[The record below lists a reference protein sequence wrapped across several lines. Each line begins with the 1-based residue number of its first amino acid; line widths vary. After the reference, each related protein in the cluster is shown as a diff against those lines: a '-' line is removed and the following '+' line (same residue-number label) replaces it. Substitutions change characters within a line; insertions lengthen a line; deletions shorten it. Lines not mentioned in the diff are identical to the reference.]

1 MDMANKNQMA
11 LEQAGLIP
19 AGYEFPSE
27 ASQIIESLTDEEV
40 QQLISIGN
48 KLGRDFLLT
57 YGGGETA
64 GILF

>member
-19 AGYEFPSE
+19 AGYEFPTE